1 MHQIEIR
8 QYDGLVIVF
17 NNKFKSSSD
26 ESVWAGM
33 PSGVKTVCVAKK
45 SKMLH
50 SVISPL
56 LRELEGKITL
66 GRGLLEKIA
75 TKKLKDVQGLAK
87 LEKKVS
93 RNIVHQAFLFCKI
106 RDPRWGRRSSSWK
119 SLKLPINSASLRRST
134 SLAATCPTRSIIVMV
149 SQWWHLPWPS
159 GRL

>member
-1 MHQIEIR
+1 
-8 QYDGLVIVF
+8 
-17 NNKFKSSSD
+17 
-26 ESVWAGM
+26 M

-87 LEKKVS
+87 LEKKVF
-93 RNIVHQAFLFCKI
+93 RNIVHQSFLFCKI
-106 RDPRWGRRSSSWK
+106 RDPR
-119 SLKLPINSASLRRST
+119 
-134 SLAATCPTRSIIVMV
+134 
-149 SQWWHLPWPS
+149 
-159 GRL
+159 